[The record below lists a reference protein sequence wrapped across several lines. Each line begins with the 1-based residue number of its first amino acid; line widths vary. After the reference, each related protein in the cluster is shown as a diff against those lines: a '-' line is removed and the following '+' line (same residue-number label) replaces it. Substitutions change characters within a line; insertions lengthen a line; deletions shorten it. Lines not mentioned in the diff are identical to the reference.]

1 MKIRI
6 GILLLLSGLFFS
18 HTRLGAQ
25 SMDYLRH
32 NKTFNL
38 CSYELECSGCYD
50 CNMQRYKVKVKNLVD
65 KSIKQVSYQY
75 FSETRRKVS
84 TKVAVI
90 NNGKIEYNQIG
101 YLTMCLPNGL
111 HWAITEI
118 VYEDDSKVT
127 FEVKD
132 RLDQFL
138 QEPDECD
145 CNKPKNRYPN
155 PNIK

>member
-1 MKIRI
+1 
-6 GILLLLSGLFFS
+6 
-18 HTRLGAQ
+18 
-25 SMDYLRH
+25 
-32 NKTFNL
+32 
-38 CSYELECSGCYD
+38 
-50 CNMQRYKVKVKNLVD
+50 MQRYNVKVKNLVD
-65 KSIKQVSYQY
+65 KNIKQVTYQY

-118 VYEDDSKVT
+118 LYEDDSKAT
-127 FEVKD
+127 FEVKE

>member
-1 MKIRI
+1 MNIRI
-6 GILLLLSGLFFS
+6 GLLLLLTVSFFS
-18 HTRLGAQ
+18 SARVSAQ

-38 CSYELECSGCYD
+38 CSFKLDCSGCYD
-50 CNMQRYKVKVKNLVD
+50 CNMQRFDVKIKNLVD

-75 FSETRRKVS
+75 FSETRRKVFN
-84 TKVAVI
+84 KVALI
-90 NNGKIEYNQIG
+90 NNGKIDYNQIG
-101 YLTMCLPNGL
+101 YLTLCLPNGL

-132 RLDQFL
+132 PLNQFI
-138 QEPDECD
+138 QEADECD

>member
-18 HTRLGAQ
+18 HTQLSAQ

-38 CSYELECSGCYD
+38 CSYERECSGCYD
-50 CNMQRYKVKVKNLVD
+50 CNMQRYNVKVKNLVD
-65 KSIKQVSYQY
+65 KNIKQVTYQY
-75 FSETRRKVS
+75 FSETRRKVL

-118 VYEDDSKVT
+118 LYEDDNKVT
-127 FEVKD
+127 FEVKE

>member
-1 MKIRI
+1 MNIRI
-6 GILLLLSGLFFS
+6 GLLLLLSGLFFS
-18 HTRLGAQ
+18 HARLSAQ

-38 CSYELECSGCYD
+38 CSYERECSGCYD

-84 TKVAVI
+84 TKIAVI
-90 NNGKIEYNQIG
+90 NNGKIDYNQLG
-101 YLTMCLPNGL
+101 YLTLCLPNGL

-118 VYEDDSKVT
+118 VYEDDSKVS

-138 QEPDECD
+138 QEADECD
-145 CNKPKNRYPN
+145 CNKPKNRFPN

>member
-6 GILLLLSGLFFS
+6 GLLLLLSGLFFS
-18 HTRLGAQ
+18 HTQLSAQ

-38 CSYELECSGCYD
+38 CSYERECSGCYD
-50 CNMQRYKVKVKNLVD
+50 CNMQRYNVKVKNLVD
-65 KSIKQVSYQY
+65 KNIKQVTYQY

-90 NNGKIEYNQIG
+90 NNGKIEYNKIG

-118 VYEDDSKVT
+118 LYEDDSKAT
-127 FEVKD
+127 FEVKE

>member
-1 MKIRI
+1 MKILI
-6 GILLLLSGLFFS
+6 GLLLLLSGLFFS
-18 HTRLGAQ
+18 HTQLSAQ

-38 CSYELECSGCYD
+38 CSYERECSGCYD

-65 KSIKQVSYQY
+65 KNIKQVTYQY

-90 NNGKIEYNQIG
+90 NNGKIEFNQIG

-118 VYEDDSKVT
+118 LYEDDSKAT
-127 FEVKD
+127 FEVKE

-138 QEPDECD
+138 QEADECD

-155 PNIK
+155 PNIN

>member
-1 MKIRI
+1 M
-6 GILLLLSGLFFS
+6 LSGLFFS
-18 HTRLGAQ
+18 KARLSAQ

-38 CSYELECSGCYD
+38 CSYERECSGCYD

-84 TKVAVI
+84 TKIAVI
-90 NNGKIEYNQIG
+90 NNGKIEYNQLG
-101 YLTMCLPNGL
+101 YLTVCLPNGL

-118 VYEDDSKVT
+118 IYEDDSKVT

-132 RLDQFL
+132 RLDQFV
-138 QEPDECD
+138 QEADECD

>member
-1 MKIRI
+1 MNIRI
-6 GILLLLSGLFFS
+6 GLLLLLSGLFFS
-18 HTRLGAQ
+18 KARLSAQ

-38 CSYELECSGCYD
+38 CSYERECSGCYD

-84 TKVAVI
+84 TKIAVI
-90 NNGKIEYNQIG
+90 NNGKIEYNQLG
-101 YLTMCLPNGL
+101 YLTVCLPNGL

-118 VYEDDSKVT
+118 IYEDDSKVT

-132 RLDQFL
+132 RLDQFV
-138 QEPDECD
+138 QEADECD

>member
-6 GILLLLSGLFFS
+6 GLLLLLSGLFFS

-38 CSYELECSGCYD
+38 CSYERECSGCYD

>member
-6 GILLLLSGLFFS
+6 GLLLLLSGLFFS
-18 HTRLGAQ
+18 HTQLSAQ

-38 CSYELECSGCYD
+38 CSYERECSGCYD

-65 KSIKQVSYQY
+65 KNIMQVTYQY

-90 NNGKIEYNQIG
+90 NNGKIEFNQIG

-118 VYEDDSKVT
+118 LYEDDSKAT
-127 FEVKD
+127 FEVKE

-138 QEPDECD
+138 QEADECD

>member
-6 GILLLLSGLFFS
+6 GLLLLLSGLFFS
-18 HTRLGAQ
+18 HTQLSAQ

-38 CSYELECSGCYD
+38 CSYERECSGCYD
-50 CNMQRYKVKVKNLVD
+50 CNMQRYNVKVKNLVD
-65 KSIKQVSYQY
+65 KNIKQVTYQY
-75 FSETRRKVS
+75 FSETRRKVL

-118 VYEDDSKVT
+118 LYEDDSKVT
-127 FEVKD
+127 FEVKE

>member
-1 MKIRI
+1 M
-6 GILLLLSGLFFS
+6 LSGLFFS
-18 HTRLGAQ
+18 HTQLSAQ

-38 CSYELECSGCYD
+38 CSYERECSGCYD
-50 CNMQRYKVKVKNLVD
+50 CNMQRYNVKVKNLVD
-65 KSIKQVSYQY
+65 KNIKQVTYQY
-75 FSETRRKVS
+75 FSETRRKVL

-118 VYEDDSKVT
+118 LYEDDSKVT
-127 FEVKD
+127 FEVKE

>member
-6 GILLLLSGLFFS
+6 GLLLLLSGLFFS
-18 HTRLGAQ
+18 HTQLSAQ

-38 CSYELECSGCYD
+38 CSYERECSGCYD
-50 CNMQRYKVKVKNLVD
+50 CNMQRYNVKVKNLVD
-65 KSIKQVSYQY
+65 KNIKQVTYQY

-118 VYEDDSKVT
+118 LYEDDSKAT
-127 FEVKD
+127 FEVKE

>member
-6 GILLLLSGLFFS
+6 GLLLLLSGLFFS
-18 HTRLGAQ
+18 HTQLSAQ

-38 CSYELECSGCYD
+38 CSYERECSGCYD

-65 KSIKQVSYQY
+65 KNIKQVTYQY

-90 NNGKIEYNQIG
+90 NNGKIEFNQIG

-118 VYEDDSKVT
+118 LYEDDSKAT
-127 FEVKD
+127 FEVKE

-138 QEPDECD
+138 QEADECD